1 MDKDAGKKLSI
12 LIAEA
17 ADTIETLLET
27 TDAERTKIAAEA
39 KGVVAQLRALD
50 DKLTDEIFA
59 AAMAALRR

>member
-1 MDKDAGKKLSI
+1 MDKETGKKLSI

-17 ADTIETLLET
+17 ADTIETLLES
-27 TDAERTKIAAEA
+27 TDAERTIIAAEA

>member
-1 MDKDAGKKLSI
+1 MDKQTAKSLSL

-17 ADTIETLLET
+17 ADTIETLLDT
-27 TDAERTKIAAEA
+27 TDEERTQIAAEA

-50 DKLTDEIFA
+50 GQLNDEIFA